1 MSRNSVV
8 DTLGRRLVLF
18 DNYIILQVAS
28 IEGFFDRE
36 VKRLQYFEERARNR
50 AEAKSQS
57 EAAPVVVP
65 KEESEAAAKKE
76 YEAYLELERKLLIE
90 LGLLH
95 EEVDE

>member
-1 MSRNSVV
+1 MSVWCK
-8 DTLGRRLVLF
+8 
-18 DNYIILQVAS
+18 Q
-28 IEGFFDRE
+28 
-36 VKRLQYFEERARNR
+36 
-50 AEAKSQS
+50 
-57 EAAPVVVP
+57 VP